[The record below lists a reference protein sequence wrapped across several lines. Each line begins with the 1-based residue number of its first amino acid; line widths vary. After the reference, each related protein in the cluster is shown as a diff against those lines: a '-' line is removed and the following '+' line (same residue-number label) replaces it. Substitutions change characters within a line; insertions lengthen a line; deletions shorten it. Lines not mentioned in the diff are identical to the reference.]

1 MGHEKRTILIA
12 KKENRELEHRVARR
26 RRRRPQ
32 RRIVLVC
39 LLVVGLVGVFSSSP
53 LKYAFLHATGAADET
68 FLTYRLL
75 SERDSLLAAN
85 QRLQDELD
93 AVKIRAIP
101 SGSSFEASV
110 RAQLDELQ
118 AVIAAATELDLG
130 DGTPVLA
137 RKGKKGPREVAALKG
152 AKGTRPEGSKKLSM
166 GGKEVD
172 CDRDHDCGAS
182 AHKQNI
188 ALAIESSFSNDRVE
202 RQSNT
207 LAPTQADLMRRV
219 TALSEALRALPIGYP
234 SEGDVTSHY
243 GYRLS
248 PFSRR
253 HSFHEGMDISLDK
266 GGDVLVTGD
275 GVVSAVKYDGAYGWM
290 VDITHSSNVDTRYAH
305 LSKTLV
311 KEGQSVKRGDR
322 IALSGSTG
330 RSTGPHLHYEVRIN
344 GRARNPKAFAMLPE
358 KLAKVL

>member
-1 MGHEKRTILIA
+1 MIA
-12 KKENRELEHRVARR
+12 KTDNRELEHKVARR

-32 RRIVLVC
+32 RQRMLVC
-39 LLVVGLVGVFSSSP
+39 LVVFGLIAAVSYSP
-53 LKYAFLHATGAADET
+53 LKYAVLHATGAADET

-93 AVKIRAIP
+93 TLKARAIP
-101 SGSSFEASV
+101 SGASFEASV

-130 DGTPVLA
+130 DGAPVLA
-137 RKGKKGPREVAALKG
+137 RKGKKGDREVTALKG
-152 AKGTRPEGSKKLSM
+152 SKGTKSSQSKKLSM
-166 GGKEVD
+166 GGKEVE
-172 CDRDHDCGAS
+172 CDREHDCGEEAR
-182 AHKQNI
+182 KQNI
-188 ALAIESSFSNDRVE
+188 ALSIRSPLATGELDT
-202 RQSNT
+202 QSDT

-219 TALSEALRALPIGYP
+219 AALSEALRALPIGYP
-234 SEGDVTSHY
+234 TEGDVTSHY

-253 HSFHEGMDISLDK
+253 PSFHEGMDISLDK
-266 GGDVLVTGD
+266 GGDVLSTGD
-275 GVVSAVKYDGAYGWM
+275 GVVSEVKYDRAYGWV

-311 KEGQSVKRGDR
+311 KVGQRVKRGDR

-358 KLAKVL
+358 KLATIF

>member
-1 MGHEKRTILIA
+1 M
-12 KKENRELEHRVARR
+12 
-26 RRRRPQ
+26 
-32 RRIVLVC
+32 
-39 LLVVGLVGVFSSSP
+39 
-53 LKYAFLHATGAADET
+53 ADET

-85 QRLQDELD
+85 QRLQEELD
-93 AVKIRAIP
+93 AVEARAIP
-101 SGSSFEASV
+101 TGTSFEASV

-130 DGTPVLA
+130 DGIPVLV
-137 RKGKKGPREVAALKG
+137 RKGKKGTQAVASLKGSKG
-152 AKGTRPEGSKKLSM
+152 AKAQGRKKLSM

-172 CDRDHDCGAS
+172 CDRTHECDGVAR
-182 AHKQNI
+182 KQNI
-188 ALAIESSFSNDRVE
+188 SLEIGPSFFGEQSSK
-202 RQSNT
+202 

-234 SEGDVTSHY
+234 SEGDVTSHF

-253 HSFHEGMDISLDK
+253 ASFHEGMDISLDR
-266 GGDVLVTGD
+266 GGDVLATGD
-275 GVVSAVKYDGAYGWM
+275 GVVSAVKYDGAYGWV
-290 VDITHSSNVDTRYAH
+290 VDITHSSNVETRYAH

-311 KEGQSVKRGDR
+311 RVGQSVKRGHR
-322 IALSGSTG
+322 IALSGNTG

-358 KLAKVL
+358 KLATVL